1 MNDADITNLA
11 TSFSDDTRS
20 GFELPELYLSDEWM
34 DDDLV
39 SAVSGMNHS
48 YGYQTSDDASAFFSG
63 SSSSFSHHESPSTNA
78 SLPAATVTASSEN
91 QIKQQKKKVR
101 ERVAFKTRSEVEV
114 LDDGFKWRKYGKKM
128 VKNSPNPRNYYK
140 CSVDGC
146 PVKKRIERDRD
157 DSSFVI
163 TTYEGSHNH
172 SSSMA

>member
-1 MNDADITNLA
+1 MSNGETNLA
-11 TSFSDDTRS
+11 RSSSDDTHS

-39 SAVSGMNHS
+39 SAVSGMTHS
-48 YGYQTSDDASAFFSG
+48 YGYQTSDASAAVFFSG
-63 SSSSFSHHESPSTNA
+63 SSSSFTHLESPSTNA
-78 SLPAATVTASSEN
+78 SVSASIAPASTDN
-91 QIKQQKKKVR
+91 QVKKEKKKVR

-146 PVKKRIERDRD
+146 PVKKRVERDRD
-157 DSSFVI
+157 DPSFVI
-163 TTYEGSHNH
+163 TTYEGSHTHYSN
-172 SSSMA
+172 MN